1 MGYYFISPYQDP
13 ILNKPALS
21 FWWLASILNTSE
33 ASIGTTLKPLV
44 NGLRNTPGLLVSLHT
59 FDVPDFYDWWST
71 NIPPG
76 RAGRNVLLGS
86 RLLDAASMSLNIS
99 FIAKKLEE
107 SFNGFALLGHLVGG
121 PGVANAL
128 PPGGVGSMTPAW
140 RKTITHLGKELFSTY
155 PLSRFCNDV
164 LTLFHTVVPVIWP
177 PYDDK
182 AEAAASSK
190 LTNQYVASLRDLAPD
205 TGCYLNEV

>member
-1 MGYYFISPYQDP
+1 MGFSILNVNQSSASTSNFWSAVAHIHSELPDLSKSGLMGYYFISPYRES

-21 FWWLASILNTSE
+21 FWWIAGMLNTSE

-44 NGLRNTPGLLVSLHT
+44 TRLRNTPGLLVSLHT

-71 NIPPG
+71 NVPPG
-76 RAGRNVLLGS
+76 RAGTNVLLGS
-86 RLLDAASMSLNIS
+86 RLLDAASMSLNVS

-128 PPGGVGSMTPAW
+128 PPGGVGSMAPAW
-140 RKTITHLGKELFSTY
+140 RKTISHLGKTHLGHVHFLDFAMTS
-155 PLSRFCNDV
+155 
-164 LTLFHTVVPVIWP
+164 
-177 PYDDK
+177 
-182 AEAAASSK
+182 
-190 LTNQYVASLRDLAPD
+190 
-205 TGCYLNEV
+205 

>member
-1 MGYYFISPYQDP
+1 MPSMGFSILNVNQSSASTSDFWSAVARIHTELPDLAKSGLMGYYLISPYQDP

-21 FWWLASILNTSE
+21 FWWIAGILNTSE

-44 NGLRNTPGLLVSLHT
+44 NGLCNTPGLLVSLGT

-71 NIPPG
+71 TIPPG
-76 RAGRNVLLGS
+76 HAGTNVLLGS
-86 RLLDAASMSLNIS
+86 RLLDAASMSLNVS

-121 PGVANAL
+121 PGVANAR

-140 RKTITHLGKELFSTY
+140 RKTITHLGKNY
-155 PLSRFCNDV
+155 
-164 LTLFHTVVPVIWP
+164 
-177 PYDDK
+177 
-182 AEAAASSK
+182 
-190 LTNQYVASLRDLAPD
+190 LAHIPFLHFAM
-205 TGCYLNEV
+205 TF